1 MTTPS
6 FSRVEIRH
14 DTADDLATASSD
26 LRLLADE
33 LRRIASSVTDN
44 RIMRLAAHD
53 AIRATSMKLRGT
65 GK

>member
-14 DTADDLATASSD
+14 DTTEDLTAASRD

-33 LRRIASSVTDN
+33 LRRIASSVQDH
-44 RIMRLAAHD
+44 RLMRLAAHD
-53 AIRATSMKLRGT
+53 AIRNTSSKLRGT
-65 GK
+65 AK